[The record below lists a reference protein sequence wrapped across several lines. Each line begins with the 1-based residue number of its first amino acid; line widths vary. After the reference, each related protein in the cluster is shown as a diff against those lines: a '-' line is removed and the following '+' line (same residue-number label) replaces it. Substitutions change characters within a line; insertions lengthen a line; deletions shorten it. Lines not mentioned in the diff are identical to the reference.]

1 MDKGKILVCLV
12 NYDKYCT
19 PGVEALENYGFTL
32 KMNPCGRR
40 LSPEELHKEISD
52 VVAVVADNEDW
63 DEAAFAAAPKL
74 KVVAKFGTGM
84 DNFDLE
90 AARRHGVVVANC
102 AGVNANTVAEHT
114 VALLLSAAKHIP
126 YQSYELRK
134 GNWVRRIIHEL
145 SGAAVGILGFGAI
158 GGLVAQKL
166 AGFDVR
172 LIAYDKY
179 PNREKARR
187 IGVEML
193 PFEEVIASSDY
204 LTVHLP
210 YLPDTHHILND
221 ASLAKMKDGV
231 FIVNTARGM
240 VADETAVYRAL
251 ESGKLGGY
259 ASDVFE
265 HEPPTK
271 GNPLFR
277 FDHYTCTPHIA
288 GDAYE
293 NMQNQGRATAGI
305 IIDVMEGREPKNRM
319 A

>member
-1 MDKGKILVCLV
+1 MEKGKILVCLV
-12 NYDKYCT
+12 NYDKYCNA
-19 PGVEALENYGFTL
+19 GVEALENYGFTL

-90 AARRHGVVVANC
+90 AARRQRRTSLANC

-145 SGAAVGILGFGAI
+145 SGAAVGILASGPSAVW
-158 GGLVAQKL
+158 LAQKL

-187 IGVEML
+187 SVWRCCR
-193 PFEEVIASSDY
+193 SR
-204 LTVHLP
+204 
-210 YLPDTHHILND
+210 
-221 ASLAKMKDGV
+221 K
-231 FIVNTARGM
+231 
-240 VADETAVYRAL
+240 
-251 ESGKLGGY
+251 
-259 ASDVFE
+259 
-265 HEPPTK
+265 
-271 GNPLFR
+271 
-277 FDHYTCTPHIA
+277 
-288 GDAYE
+288 
-293 NMQNQGRATAGI
+293 
-305 IIDVMEGREPKNRM
+305 
-319 A
+319 